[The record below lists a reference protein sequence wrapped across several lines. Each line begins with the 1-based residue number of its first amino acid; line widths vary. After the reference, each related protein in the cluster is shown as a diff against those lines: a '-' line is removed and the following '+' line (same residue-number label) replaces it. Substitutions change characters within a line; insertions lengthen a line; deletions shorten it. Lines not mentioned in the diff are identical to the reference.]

1 MISED
6 NEIDV
11 HISIVTICKDSS
23 NFMFPTKLHR
33 SNVKKKNKI
42 KCGDDDD
49 VEYFDEMLNE

>member
-33 SNVKKKNKI
+33 SNVKKKTKLN
-42 KCGDDDD
+42 
-49 VEYFDEMLNE
+49 VVMMMMLNILMRC